1 MEKEMGEDL
10 KEIRS
15 RTFGYVSAA
24 FGLVAG
30 LAWNEAI
37 TSLINVL
44 FPIAKD
50 TVAIKFLYAVI
61 LTAVVVMLIRYLD
74 RFFNK
79 KVN

>member
-1 MEKEMGEDL
+1 MENKIGEDL

-24 FGLVAG
+24 LGLVAG

-44 FPIAKD
+44 FPVAKN
-50 TVAIKFLYAVI
+50 TVAIKFLYALI

-74 RFFNK
+74 RFFNRK
-79 KVN
+79 IK